1 MDNNMNTG
9 GNNMGT
15 VDTGTAGV
23 LALLADTARA
33 GRGYGGWGGEG
44 GYGGYGMF
52 ASPGANAVRMNRN
65 NDRIGFTYDALS
77 QQAEEGRRI
86 AQNQNLTNAVT
97 DGFSRI
103 CERINNESS
112 SIRDIVFQQELRNG
126 DRLRDLQKEMNDNA
140 RVAAQCCCDL
150 KLQACEDKAQIIA
163 EIKAVETRTVERD
176 LNRAERR
183 LETQTIL
190 TQCGCGCQGG
200 VRPCPPPFPPQ
211 G

>member
-1 MDNNMNTG
+1 MNTG
-9 GNNMGT
+9 GNNMGNIGA
-15 VDTGTAGV
+15 DTAGIF
-23 LALLADTARA
+23 ALLADTARA
-33 GRGYGGWGGEG
+33 GRGWGGGWGGEG
-44 GYGGYGMF
+44 GYPGYGVF
-52 ASPGANAVRMNRN
+52 ASPGANAVRLNRN
-65 NDRIGFTYDALS
+65 NDAIRSLS
-77 QQAEEGRRI
+77 DRNADQSEETRRLI
-86 AQNQNLTNAVT
+86 QSQNTNANIS
-97 DGFSRI
+97 DGFNRI
-103 CERINNESS
+103 CERINTEATAN
-112 SIRDIVFQQELRNG
+112 RDLIFQQELRNG

-140 RVAAQCCCDL
+140 RIAAQCCCDL

-163 EIKAVETRTVERD
+163 EVKAVETRAVERD